1 VWSALVY
8 EVRHYSLLSREEQQV
23 ENSNEFWANVS
34 MVVVSPVAITAGVA
48 KGTLDASTNNGPFRE
63 GFGTAAGPIM
73 RAAKEF
79 GNEHG
84 TTMTKG
90 MVTGAA
96 GALGARILR
105 TGLRHLRI

>member
-1 VWSALVY
+1 M
-8 EVRHYSLLSREEQQV
+8 
-23 ENSNEFWANVS
+23 ENNNEDNKENNNEFWANVS
-34 MVVVSPVAITAGVA
+34 MVAVAPVAISAGIA
-48 KGTLDASTNNGPFRE
+48 RGAFDASTNNGPFRE
-63 GFGTAAGPIM
+63 GFSTAASPILK
-73 RAAKEF
+73 AAKEF
-79 GNEHG
+79 GDQHG